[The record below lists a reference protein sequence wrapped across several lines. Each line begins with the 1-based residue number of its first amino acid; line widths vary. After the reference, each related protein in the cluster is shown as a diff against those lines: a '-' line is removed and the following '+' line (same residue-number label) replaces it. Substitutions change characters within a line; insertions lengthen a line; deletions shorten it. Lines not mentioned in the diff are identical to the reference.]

1 MNDATG
7 RARSVGI
14 QLAIATL
21 AAIAFIFLAS
31 RRAENRVH
39 ERAEDQIRTVLSD
52 QVAAWNRGDLDG
64 FMAGYWNSDELV
76 FCSGGTITKG
86 WKSTLDRY
94 RKRYQAE
101 GKEMGRLTFADIH
114 LEQLTNETALV
125 RGRWLLAMNATNP
138 NGLFTLKMVRFA
150 DGWRAVYDHTSASEP
165 K

>member
-14 QLAIATL
+14 PLAIATL
-21 AAIAFIFLAS
+21 AAVALIFLAS
-31 RRAENRVH
+31 RRAENRAP
-39 ERAEDQIRTVLSD
+39 ERAEDQIRMVLND
-52 QVAAWNRGDLDG
+52 QVDAWNRGDLDG
-64 FMAGYWNSDELV
+64 FMAGYWNSDELL

-86 WKSTLDRY
+86 WKPTLDRY

-114 LEQLTNETALV
+114 VEPLTNEVALV
-125 RGRWLLAMNATNP
+125 RGRWLLALKSSQP
-138 NGLFTLKMVRFA
+138 DGLFTLKLVRFA
-150 DGWRAVYDHTSASEP
+150 DGWRVVYDHTSASEP